1 MAGRR
6 KRASSTSTVATIDQ
20 SNITH
25 YKETAILKPAPAT
38 QHFDDWPCFTL
49 TDAAVY
55 HRNGTFANQLNAEL
69 EGPFIVRGI
78 LKTDKDTEQYL
89 VNKNM
94 RTKSHRI
101 QIEASS
107 KFSIACDESGSA
119 PIVWASGQAGW
130 FEIVPSQ
137 QYRPI
142 CDLMFQA
149 VCLHFA
155 LLDAYD
161 EELAKSRK
169 AKKKKKD
176 YRIDLEELLFKY
188 ALRSGDGLV
197 LDEAYDRL
205 DEQAIFVLSHFT
217 KGTVVHNYLTHKFPD
232 IAQKLATR
240 VANSEVDQ
248 SSNLKPSPLKADDY
262 THRDKSTS
270 LEAADGQKR
279 PRGRPRNSSLRN
291 TQPSQTPGLEVS
303 TKPPRP
309 KQKSKSA
316 TSAND
321 DIVMIDPHDD
331 QPPQKKTSQGHQPE
345 GIENDIPESALESA
359 RVLASALQD
368 VREEMEREIALGKQ
382 KKAIGDITANSWRT
396 KAYMECSI
404 KEYKSINDIFVY
416 HAENLVRILGP
427 AWSDTQI
434 YMWAEEHASESPTFE
449 SITEAEILQLKR
461 RVKKTDRG
469 ARTEKPTNSSPPRKS
484 SSYAGK
490 QTPRNARPA
499 GKFGGLRPSTGSKKR
514 LRHEVDFDDEM
525 DVDEYGTLRKKPK
538 KSSFDLE
545 EVDEDDGEVSS
556 DDNMQPDPSAVPLT
570 PLVIRAEKLPSTRP
584 QGPNHTWT
592 CEEPDCSFVVRDAHE
607 EAGQQLISA
616 HCEEH
621 DTNAREAAQEVAVN
635 RVNLAVQEGTRGHMP
650 INHLLEKIRR
660 LGEKSGKREEI
671 NGKPVPEPIKRALII

>member
-25 YKETAILKPAPAT
+25 YQETAILKPAPPT

-55 HRNGTFANQLNAEL
+55 HRDGTFANQLNAEL
-69 EGPFIVRGI
+69 EGPFIVRGV
-78 LKTDKDTEQYL
+78 LETDKDTAQYL

-94 RTKSHRI
+94 RSKSHRI

-188 ALRSGDGLV
+188 ALRSGDGLIV
-197 LDEAYDRL
+197 DEAYDRL

-217 KGTVVHNYLTHKFPD
+217 KGTVVHNYLTNKFPD
-232 IAQKLATR
+232 IASELAKKA
-240 VANSEVDQ
+240 ANPEVEQ
-248 SSNLKPSPLKADDY
+248 RSNLKPSPLKAYEY

-291 TQPSQTPGLEVS
+291 TQSSQPPDLEAA
-303 TKPPRP
+303 TKSSRP
-309 KQKSKSA
+309 KQKSKST

-321 DIVMIDPHDD
+321 DIIMVDPHDD
-331 QPPQKKTSQGHQPE
+331 HPNPVKKSHVYHPE
-345 GIENDIPESALESA
+345 GIENEIPSSSLESA

-368 VREEMEREIALGKQ
+368 VREEMEREVALGKQ

-404 KEYKSINDIFVY
+404 KDYKSIHEIFVY
-416 HAENLVRILGP
+416 HAENLIRLLGP
-427 AWSDTQI
+427 GWSDTQI
-434 YMWAEEHASESPTFE
+434 YLWAEEHASEPPTFE
-449 SITEAEILQLKR
+449 NITETEILQLKR
-461 RVKKTDRG
+461 RVKKTDRV
-469 ARTEKPTNSSPPRKS
+469 ARIEKSTNSSPPRKS
-484 SSYAGK
+484 SAYAGK
-490 QTPRNARPA
+490 QTPRNVRPA

-514 LRHEVDFDDEM
+514 LRHEVGVDDDTDM
-525 DVDEYGTLRKKPK
+525 DEYGTLRKKSK

-545 EVDEDDGEVSS
+545 EVDEDDSELSS
-556 DDNMQPDPSAVPLT
+556 DDDTQSDSRAVPLAS
-570 PLVIRAEKLPSTRP
+570 LVLRAEKLPSTQP

-607 EAGQQLISA
+607 EAGQQLVSA

-621 DTNAREAAQEVAVN
+621 DNDAREAAQEVAVN
-635 RVNLAVQEGTRGHMP
+635 RVNLAVQEANRGHMP

-660 LGEKSGKREEI
+660 LGEKSGNREEI
-671 NGKPVPEPIKRALII
+671 NGKPVPEPIKRALLI